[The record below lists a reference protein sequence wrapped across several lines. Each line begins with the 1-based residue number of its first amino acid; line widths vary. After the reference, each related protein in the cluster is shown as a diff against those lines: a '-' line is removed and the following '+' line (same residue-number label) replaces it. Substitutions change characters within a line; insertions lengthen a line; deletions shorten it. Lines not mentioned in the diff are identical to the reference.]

1 MLPVDSTAKKG
12 KVSGTQLLEWLEKNI
27 VHIGLHLQNK
37 EAQVPGVFL
46 QASEPVH
53 ESGIGA
59 HVVHSDIRR
68 IAGLNYHWTT
78 GGDAVVN
85 RWYQE
90 KGKPLYRKKVSP
102 GVQTDSGR
110 VKYDDLTVLAEVITK
125 PHRWYLINTTSL
137 HDVQNIQ
144 GLRQGVS
151 VPFCTEKELTAA
163 GFNIKFYGS

>member
-1 MLPVDSTAKKG
+1 MLFRS
-12 KVSGTQLLEWLEKNI
+12 
-27 VHIGLHLQNK
+27 
-37 EAQVPGVFL
+37 
-46 QASEPVH
+46 
-53 ESGIGA
+53 
-59 HVVHSDIRR
+59 VHSDIRR
-68 IAGLNYHWTT
+68 IAGLNYHWTI

-125 PHRWYLINTTSL
+125 PHCWYLINTASL
-137 HDVQNIQ
+137 HDVQNIR

-151 VPFCTEKELTAA
+151 VPYCTEKELTTA
-163 GFNIKFYGS
+163 GFDIKFYGT